1 MMWNLLQIQAEKT
14 VFPPNI
20 IACLDAPASSSQ
32 TSSELEAY
40 FWQKAYQFRRNSS
53 RVIVAFEKSL
63 EMEQT
68 TWKSSF
74 ASSIYL
80 DEYFNVYLFKN

>member
-1 MMWNLLQIQAEKT
+1 MMWNLLQIQVEKT
-14 VFPPNI
+14 VFPPSI
-20 IACLDAPASSSQ
+20 IACLDAPASSQ

-68 TWKSSF
+68 T
-74 ASSIYL
+74 
-80 DEYFNVYLFKN
+80 